1 MANEWTL
8 TGPGGSLAV
17 VWPADQEFAL
27 QSSVVG
33 MSQRVIGR
41 PKPVFRHF
49 SANVEFTLHHIF
61 SDRTAVIAWDTMF
74 GSAKSAMETLSGVGG
89 VTVDFLATLTGPSSY
104 SSPVQIISINL
115 RIPQPPHVR
124 TYRLAI
130 AVREAS
136 L

>member
-1 MANEWTL
+1 MANQWTL
-8 TGPGGSLAV
+8 TGPGGALNV
-17 VWPADQEFAL
+17 VWPADEPFAM

-61 SDRTAVIAWDTMF
+61 SDRTAATNWDTMF
-74 GSAKSAMETLSGVGG
+74 GAAKSAMETLSGVGG

-104 SSPVQIISINL
+104 SSAVQIIRIDL
-115 RIPQPPHVR
+115 LIPQPPFVK